1 MTKEKNI
8 FKFRD
13 WLVKTE
19 KHSNLEPE
27 ISYIHF
33 QENET
38 RTKSI
43 VIDLTNDKYVGR
55 FTMWE
60 DDSCVTELIEI
71 ETESNI
77 LFDRF
82 DFSNLEDFKHKY
94 NELLLFFV

>member
-19 KHSNLEPE
+19 KHSNLEQE
-27 ISYIHF
+27 INYIHF
-33 QENET
+33 EKNKT

-71 ETESNI
+71 ETENNI
-77 LFDRF
+77 LFCRF
-82 DFSNLEDFKHKY
+82 DSSNLEDFKRKY
-94 NELLLFFV
+94 NELLLFFI